1 MSTIKE
7 FRNFDQVSWGI
18 RVTTDK
24 NFGSG
29 HLSRCL
35 LLSKHLGDNITFFTD
50 PFDSIK
56 HYTFIKEK
64 NFASINYSMEAL
76 KAKKIS
82 CLIVDNYNI
91 KKHIIEKICQI
102 GPVITFDDFNRK
114 WNKPI
119 VIGSGLS
126 QSLFLKA
133 SKIIEGPKYAIVDKK
148 FYKNKNIFKK
158 NY

>member
-1 MSTIKE
+1 M
-7 FRNFDQVSWGI
+7 
-18 RVTTDK
+18 
-24 NFGSG
+24 
-29 HLSRCL
+29 L
-35 LLSKHLGDNITFFTD
+35 LHKHLGETWLFFAD

-56 HYTFIKEK
+56 HYTFIKRK
-64 NFASINYSMEAL
+64 NFASINYGMEAL

-126 QSLFLKA
+126 QSLFLKHQ
-133 SKIIEGPKYAIVDKK
+133 K
-148 FYKNKNIFKK
+148 
-158 NY
+158 